1 MPTLVT
7 VPPPTGAKSHASGP
21 EVLLMVLE
29 GGAVVCAEAVG
40 ALRNR
45 NKAAD
50 TTSRKAAET
59 KVRKGASRMKPPR
72 DVLKERQSALSLT
85 LVCAGFLRHA
95 QKWLA
100 PAWSTSRG
108 REVTVQSGDCRNW
121 ALGKDLSVEE
131 KPALWRA
138 EMLGDLAE

>member
-21 EVLLMVLE
+21 EVLLMVLV
-29 GGAVVCAEAVG
+29 GGVVVCAEAVG

-50 TTSRKAAET
+50 ARRRKAPET
-59 KVRKGASRMKPPR
+59 KVRKRASRMKPPR
-72 DVLKERQSALSLT
+72 ECAQGAAKHLEFLT

-95 QKWLA
+95 QKWIA
-100 PAWSTSRG
+100 RAWSTSTG
-108 REVTVQSGDCRNW
+108 REVTVQSGDCRNRG
-121 ALGKDLSVEE
+121 LGKDLSSAKSV
-131 KPALWRA
+131 
-138 EMLGDLAE
+138 LGKGA